1 MENTFNQSMRALIM
15 GEDTEQGYCIF
26 IDTDED
32 APLNIYAWDN
42 DTQRITKLCLDHG
55 ALEALA
61 RYFIEE
67 VGKRGIYNGEE
78 ERLYS

>member
-32 APLNIYAWDN
+32 APINIYAWDTN
-42 DTQRITKLCLDHG
+42 TQRMKQIRLDHV

-67 VGKRGIYNGEE
+67 VGKRGIYNGKE